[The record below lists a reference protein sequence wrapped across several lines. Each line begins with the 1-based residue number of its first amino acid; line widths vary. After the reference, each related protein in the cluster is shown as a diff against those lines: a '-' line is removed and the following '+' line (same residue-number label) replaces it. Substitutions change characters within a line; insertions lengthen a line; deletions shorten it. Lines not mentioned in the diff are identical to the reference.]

1 MFRILWIRLLRRPS
15 LYISVCIGLAI
26 AIAQFYS
33 DQLYL
38 EEDLIGVGGISFT
51 PYTKW
56 LGMDNSISDYSVL
69 YIFLLPILV
78 TLPLADLFAKD
89 RRTGFYRFFIVRG
102 RYKEYFTQ
110 LFLFN
115 FISGM
120 FVAILPLIFNV
131 YLSFMRLPNIKPD
144 KIINQEI
151 TLMKTTTFLPD
162 LYYTHP
168 FIHMLF
174 YILLIG
180 IFGGIFASIALS
192 IGIFVNKSFIILL
205 SPFLLQYLMN
215 MIFSTQGYPDMI
227 ATNFLL
233 EYSRSGVNFISMIMQ
248 LLFGIIFSLTLYTIG
263 VRKNVVH

>member
-1 MFRILWIRLLRRPS
+1 MSYLLWKRLSRRLS
-15 LYISVCIGLAI
+15 FYVSICIGLAI
-26 AIAQFYS
+26 AIAQFWT
-33 DQLYL
+33 DQFHL
-38 EEDLIGVGGISFT
+38 EEDLTGVGGISFT

-56 LGMDNSISDYSVL
+56 LGMDNSISDYSTL

-78 TLPLADLFAKD
+78 TLPLADLYAND
-89 RRTGFYRFFIVRG
+89 RRTGFFRFLIVRG
-102 RYKEYFTQ
+102 KYREYFTQ
-110 LFLFN
+110 LFLWN
-115 FISGM
+115 FVTGM
-120 FVAILPLIFNV
+120 FVATLPLIINA

-168 FIHMLF
+168 FLHMLF

-192 IGIFVNKSFIILL
+192 IGMFVKKSFIILL
-205 SPFLLQYLMN
+205 APFLLQYLLSMF
-215 MIFSTQGYPDMI
+215 FSMQGKPEMI

-233 EYSRSGVNFISMIMQ
+233 EYARNGVSLISMIIH
-248 LLFGIIFSLTLYTIG
+248 LFSGIILSLVLYTIG
-263 VRKNVVH
+263 VKKNVVH